1 MKILMIGAHQDDS
14 EFRGGG
20 LARKYVELGYEVRF
34 LSLTNGGAG
43 HHVMNFEDTV
53 ACRAKES
60 EKVAELIGIRY
71 DVWDV
76 DDGALMPTLENRHR
90 LIRYIREFA
99 PDLVITHR
107 PNDYHAD
114 HRATGQLVQDASYL
128 LIVPNICPDAP
139 ALPKTPIILYYED
152 GFTNPPFRADIV
164 MDIDSTIET
173 KMQIAHANV
182 SQVYEWLPF
191 TDGLEVP
198 EGEEARF
205 AWLKGDVTHATTD
218 EELAQMP
225 GSYGVRFAKTAARF
239 RKELIDKYGEERGIG
254 IRFAEAFEIS
264 EYSGRFIGDLYEKLF
279 GTDK

>member
-14 EFRGGG
+14 EFRAGG
-20 LARKYVELGYEVRF
+20 LARKYVEMGYEVRF

-43 HHVMNFEDTV
+43 HHIMNFAETV
-53 ACRAKES
+53 ARRAKES
-60 EKVAELIGIRY
+60 AKVAEILGIRY

-99 PDLVITHR
+99 PDLVFTHR

-139 ALPKTPIILYYED
+139 ALPKTPVILYYED
-152 GFTNPPFRADIV
+152 SFTNPPFRGDIV
-164 MDIDSTIET
+164 MDIDSTIEA
-173 KMQIAHANV
+173 KVQIADANV

-191 TDGLEVP
+191 TDGEDVP
-198 EGEEARF
+198 EGEEARL
-205 AWLKGDVTHATTD
+205 AWLRGEVKPDTTD
-218 EELAQMP
+218 EELAKMP
-225 GSYGVRFAKTAARF
+225 GSYGVRFAETAARF
-239 RKELIDKYGEERGIG
+239 RKELIEKYGEERGAK
-254 IRFAEAFEIS
+254 IRYAEVFEIS

-279 GTDK
+279 GF